1 MNRAVL
7 TPTEHHCNAK
17 FCGVR
22 CIIEP
27 AFGLLKSR
35 GQILLKQ
42 NKQKLKSVA
51 RTVTEAVAMHNFC
64 LKLQDFYEPEEEI
77 DNETG
82 VKIPPE
88 NELCDEGQDK
98 RNANGDYLVEQRVI

>member
-51 RTVTEAVAMHNFC
+51 RTVTAAVMHIFM
-64 LKLQDFYEPEEEI
+64 QDFYVPDEKIAIEPEV
-77 DNETG
+77 N
-82 VKIPPE
+82 IPPE
-88 NELCDEGQDK
+88 NEVCNEGQDIC
-98 RNANGDYLVEQRVI
+98 NAICDYLVEHCVI

>member
-1 MNRAVL
+1 MNHAVL
-7 TPTEHHCNAK
+7 TATEHHFNAK
-17 FCGVR
+17 LCGVR

-51 RTVTEAVAMHNFC
+51 STATAAVMHNFC
-64 LKLQDFYEPEEEI
+64 LKLQDFYVPDEEIAIEPEV
-77 DNETG
+77 N
-82 VKIPPE
+82 IPPE
-88 NELCDEGQDK
+88 NEVCSEGQDI
-98 RNANGDYLVEQRVI
+98 RNAICDYLVEHCVI

>member
-1 MNRAVL
+1 
-7 TPTEHHCNAK
+7 
-17 FCGVR
+17 
-22 CIIEP
+22 
-27 AFGLLKSR
+27 
-35 GQILLKQ
+35 
-42 NKQKLKSVA
+42 
-51 RTVTEAVAMHNFC
+51 MHNFC